1 VSLRLRGASALSP
14 PLLAPPIPVLRSA
27 SLPRKLTFWRRRA
40 VAALIAVGLGVGI
53 WVALADGTTGE
64 PDAPATAEGADARD
78 LTVRL
83 LAGERIV
90 AGFDGRHPPRAIRRM
105 IREGRLAGVILFSDN
120 LGSRSHA
127 RRLTRRL
134 QGIRRPRGL
143 RDPLLVMI
151 DQEGGR
157 VKRIS
162 GAPDASAHVMGH
174 RGVDYSRYE
183 GARTA
188 RNLKRV
194 GVNVNLAPVLDV
206 GRPGSAIRAERRSFG
221 GRPDRVARV
230 AIPFAAAMERRGVVA
245 TGKHFPGLGGATR
258 STDLAV
264 QRIRLGRGELR
275 RIDERPFRAFADR
288 DGDMVMI
295 STAIYTHFSSKP
307 AAFSKRIASREL
319 RDRVGFAGVSITD
332 ALDTVS
338 ARRFGGAAEAGV
350 AAARAGTDLL
360 LFTDQRDAAR
370 AGRALRRRLR
380 SGKLP
385 RRPFEDS
392 AQRVLDLREKL
403 LSR

>member
-1 VSLRLRGASALSP
+1 
-14 PLLAPPIPVLRSA
+14 
-27 SLPRKLTFWRRRA
+27 
-40 VAALIAVGLGVGI
+40 
-53 WVALADGTTGE
+53 
-64 PDAPATAEGADARD
+64 
-78 LTVRL
+78 
-83 LAGERIV
+83 
-90 AGFDGRHPPRAIRRM
+90 
-105 IREGRLAGVILFSDN
+105 
-120 LGSRSHA
+120 
-127 RRLTRRL
+127 
-134 QGIRRPRGL
+134 
-143 RDPLLVMI
+143 
-151 DQEGGR
+151 

-221 GRPDRVARV
+221 GQPDRVARV

-338 ARRFGGAAEAGV
+338 ARRCGGAAAAGV
-350 AAARAGTDLL
+350 PAARAGTDLL
-360 LFTDQRDAAR
+360 LFTDQRDAAS

-392 AQRVLDLREKL
+392 AQRVLDLRERL